1 MNATGTARRYRGGV
15 TRGADLMAA
24 ERAALRDGRVVVGVD
39 EVGRGALAGPLAV
52 GAVVVT
58 RPRSAPEGLD
68 DSKAL
73 TEREREALE
82 APLDGWATAW
92 ALGWASAQEIDWWG
106 LRTAL
111 AVAASRAL
119 EGLGTRPDLCL
130 VDGPVNLL
138 RSSLQCPLDAPAP
151 PPLAFA
157 DLECR
162 PVVRGDATCATIAA
176 ASVLAKVARDRLMV
190 ELDARYPD
198 YGWRRNKGYGA
209 PEHLAALR
217 RLGPSAEHRRSWR
230 LPGLE
235 EGPGEGPSE
244 P

>member
-1 MNATGTARRYRGGV
+1 MNATGVAPRYRYGV
-15 TRGADLMAA
+15 THALDLMVS

-58 RPRSAPEGLD
+58 RPLPAPEGLD

-73 TEREREALE
+73 RADEREALE
-82 APLDGWATAW
+82 EPLGRWAAAW

-119 EGLGTRPDLCL
+119 GSLGTRPDLCL
-130 VDGPVNLL
+130 VDGPLNLL
-138 RSSLQCPLDAPAP
+138 RSPLGAPLDAPAP

-162 PVVRGDATCATIAA
+162 PVVRGDATCASIAA
-176 ASVLAKVARDRLMV
+176 ASVLAKVGRDRLMV
-190 ELDARYPD
+190 ELDVAYPD

-217 RLGPSAEHRRSWR
+217 RLGPSVEHRRSWR
-230 LPGLE
+230 LPGVD
-235 EGPGEGPSE
+235 EGPGAP
-244 P
+244 